1 MIFKIEDLHRYLQ
14 YYFGTNKI
22 ACIPFCSILQLFFN
36 NVGIYKNAYFDS
48 RTILII
54 IQYPVL

>member
-36 NVGIYKNAYFDS
+36 NAGIYKNAYFDS

-54 IQYPVL
+54 IQ